1 MKKLAIFA
9 SGRGSNARAL
19 IDACRSGLIAARPVV
34 LFSDHPDAPA
44 LAMARAAGVDCHAFA
59 PREFA
64 DKAAYENAVV
74 EMLRPYAPDYIC
86 LAGYMRIV
94 GAPILAVYEGQIVNI
109 HPALLPSFPGLHAQR
124 QAIDAGVKV
133 SGCTVHF
140 VDAGMDSGPIIMQT
154 AVPVFASD
162 DETSLAERI
171 LTVEH
176 PTYVEAMAALCR
188 DELCIVKRKVVRRTA
203 SGEEGLWPDGLY

>member
-9 SGRGSNARAL
+9 SRRGSNARAL
-19 IDACRSGLIAARPVV
+19 IDACRRGLIAGRPVV

-44 LAMARAAGVDCHAFA
+44 LTMARAAGIDCHAFA

-64 DKAAYENAVV
+64 DKEAYENAVV

-94 GAPILAVYEGQIVNI
+94 GAPILAVYEGRIVNI

-124 QAIDAGVKV
+124 QAIEAGVKV

-154 AVPVFASD
+154 AIPVFASD
-162 DETSLAERI
+162 DEASLAERI

-176 PTYVEAMAALCR
+176 PTYVQTSFIER
-188 DELCIVKRKVVRRTA
+188 FR
-203 SGEEGLWPDGLY
+203 

>member
-19 IDACRSGLIAARPVV
+19 IDACRRGLIAGRPVV

-44 LAMARAAGVDCHAFA
+44 LAMARAAGIDCHAFA

-64 DKAAYENAVV
+64 DKDAYENAVV

-94 GAPILAVYEGQIVNI
+94 GAPILAVYEGRIVNI

-124 QAIDAGVKV
+124 QAIEAGVKV

-162 DETSLAERI
+162 DEASLAERI

-188 DELCIVKRKVVRRTA
+188 DELCIAERKVVRRTA
-203 SGEEGLWPDGLY
+203 SEEE